1 LTSIDYDRWKSD
13 AEIPMTDSP
22 FQPKKKTMK
31 NIVFAALSLLVVL
44 CIEVNAQTLKK
55 VWETTGLENPESVIF
70 DAKRSLYYVSNVV
83 GSPVDKDGNGYITQL
98 DENGKIV
105 KQKWI
110 TGFNAP
116 KGLGIHNGKLYVAD
130 IDQVVMIDIA
140 SAKIEKSLPAEGATF
155 LNDIVVASNGDVYIS
170 DTFGGNSIYRI
181 QNGKIEIWLKDPK
194 LDFPNGLL
202 LKGNDIYVASW
213 GVVTNQETFATDV
226 KGKILK
232 ASLNDKKITDVT
244 TSFINGDGLVPFKN
258 GFIATDW
265 NAGKVFFIDNK
276 GATTEIGSYN
286 QGTADIE
293 FVTNKNL
300 LLIPQMSEGKVLA
313 FSVK

>member
-1 LTSIDYDRWKSD
+1 LIPAAIESDSDFQRPTYVLTK
-13 AEIPMTDSP
+13 
-22 FQPKKKTMK
+22 KKKTMK
-31 NIVFAALSLLVVL
+31 NIVLAALALLVVV

-70 DAKRSLYYVSNVV
+70 DAKRSLYYVSNVA
-83 GSPVDKDGNGYITQL
+83 GSPVDKDGNGYIAQL
-98 DENGKIV
+98 DENGQLV
-105 KQKWI
+105 KQKWV
-110 TGFNAP
+110 TGLNAP
-116 KGLGIHNGKLYVAD
+116 KGLGIHDGKLYVAD
-130 IDQVVMIDIA
+130 IDQVVVIDIA
-140 SAKIEKSLPAEGATF
+140 SAKIEKSIPAEGATF
-155 LNDIVVASNGDVYIS
+155 LNDIAVASNGDVYIS

-181 QNGKIEIWLKDPK
+181 QKGKIELWLKDPK
-194 LDFPNGLL
+194 LDFPNGLFV
-202 LKGNDIYVASW
+202 KGNDIYVASW
-213 GVVTNQETFATDV
+213 GVVTNQETFGTDV

-293 FVTNKNL
+293 FVSNKNL
-300 LLIPQMSEGKVLA
+300 LLIPQMSEGKILA
-313 FSVK
+313 FNVK